1 MNEIT
6 DMNVL
11 YDAFLASM
19 KGSSW
24 KEEPQ
29 RVEMDILS
37 ELARLKRELETRTY
51 KTSPG
56 TEFTI
61 YERGKRRYI
70 HGSRIRDRIVRHAF
84 CDEVITPTTKPYLI
98 YNNGASQKNKGISF
112 ARRMFEQDLH
122 SYWLEHRSNEGFV
135 GFVDLSKFY
144 DNIQHDRIR
153 ELLGSYLSEYNRWML
168 SEILDT
174 FLVDISYMTDEE
186 YEHCLE
192 DKFDSIKYHSEITEE
207 MKTGEKYMKKSVNI
221 GDQVSQDIGVFFP
234 TPIDNY
240 VKIVRGVK
248 RYGRYMDD
256 MYIITET
263 REELLDIIE
272 GIKKQAAAIGLF
284 VNEKKTHIA
293 RLSDTFRFLQIRYT
307 LTGTGQVYRRIN
319 QRAMTRERRRLKAYR
334 RLLDQ
339 DAMSYEDVEN
349 AFRSW
354 FGNFYRYMSIRQ
366 VDNIS
371 RLYFELFGRTP
382 KWQTKHSRLNWLTA
396 HFLKSSN

>member
-1 MNEIT
+1 
-6 DMNVL
+6 
-11 YDAFLASM
+11 
-19 KGSSW
+19 
-24 KEEPQ
+24 
-29 RVEMDILS
+29 
-37 ELARLKRELETRTY
+37 
-51 KTSPG
+51 
-56 TEFTI
+56 
-61 YERGKRRYI
+61 
-70 HGSRIRDRIVRHAF
+70 
-84 CDEVITPTTKPYLI
+84 
-98 YNNGASQKNKGISF
+98 
-112 ARRMFEQDLH
+112 
-122 SYWLEHRSNEGFV
+122 
-135 GFVDLSKFY
+135 
-144 DNIQHDRIR
+144 
-153 ELLGSYLSEYNRWML
+153 ML

-174 FLVDISYMTDEE
+174 FLVDVSYMTDEE
-186 YEHCLE
+186 YERCLE

-339 DAMSYEDVEN
+339 GDMSYEDVEN

-354 FGNFYRYMSIRQ
+354 LGNFYRYMSIRQ